1 MSNKRIIIFGC
12 GYVGRPLGRNLANA
26 GHEVWLHSR
35 NAESLSAV
43 DCVPDNRKISGNLHN
58 TDWHQKLTGKWD
70 IAYNLVSAAG
80 GGLDGYRLSYI
91 QGNQSIRDW
100 ASQVDVDRLIYS
112 SATSVYPQSSGEWV
126 TENDVPDFEQL
137 SPSGGILFEAEQLV
151 LGATEF
157 RSRIVA
163 RLAGIYGPGRHL
175 YLNRLREGAAT
186 LPGDGSAW
194 LNLIYMKD
202 IVDALVQLGGLEC
215 EQEVFNVVDD
225 RPARKQDIVDWLAAE
240 TGFASARFDPNEA
253 GPRASR
259 RTTGKGLPNRRVSNS
274 KLKQCLGWKPRFADY
289 KAGYRDILK
298 LS

>member
-1 MSNKRIIIFGC
+1 MRSKRVVIFGC
-12 GYVGRPLGRNLANA
+12 GYVGRPLARSLVIA

-35 NAESLSAV
+35 NLESLSAV
-43 DCVPDNRKISGNLHN
+43 ECVPDNRKISGNLHEA
-58 TDWHQKLTGKWD
+58 DWHEKLTGKWD

-91 QGNQSIRDW
+91 QGNESIRDW
-100 ASQVDVDRLIYS
+100 AGKVDVDRLIYS
-112 SATSVYPQSSGEWV
+112 SATSVYSQSSGEWV
-126 TENDVPDFEQL
+126 SENDVPELDQL
-137 SPSGGILFEAEQLV
+137 SPSGRILFEAEELV
-151 LGATEF
+151 LGSTEF

-194 LNLIYMKD
+194 LNLIYLKD
-202 IVDALVQLGGLEC
+202 IVDVLVQLGDFEC
-215 EQEVFNVVDD
+215 EQDVFNVVDD
-225 RPARKQDIVDWLAAE
+225 QPAQKQDIVDWLVAE
-240 TGFASARFDPNEA
+240 TGCTPARFDPNNA

-274 KLKQCLGWKPRFADY
+274 KLKQCLGWQPRFADY
-289 KAGYRDILK
+289 KSGYRDIL
-298 LS
+298 